1 MSEPPRD
8 QQPRVPRLPEPGWLP
23 DPATIGVE
31 RYWDG
36 FQWTPYTRMKGASH
50 AWPPAG
56 GASPS
61 GGRRRGRGGR
71 RGAGGGRRVGGGVW
85 LFAAVAVAAIA
96 TMGYRGALP
105 EWTNW
110 PDSWVM
116 STPTGPAVEYPVFGS
131 DELVLYLARSMV
143 AQEDSINVTFT
154 GAGSSDGLDK
164 IQDAMR
170 EALAQNPYVFV
181 REWEVQVRPASTT
194 ITPTYVYSDIEA
206 EQRRIETRA
215 ALTELVAS
223 SGALTATTQSDQ
235 VRLLHDAIA
244 AHARYDWDAYDTI
257 NNGGHD
263 ARVEASQEAFGILV
277 NGTAVCTGYAE
288 TMLLAA
294 HALSIEAVVITGNV
308 NQGLTTG
315 GHAWNRVFV
324 DGEWRV
330 VDVTWDDVPVGR
342 TGHEVLRHDYLL
354 LVPGDPLLQTR
365 EQDMEWVVD
374 GNEGLY
380 S

>member
-1 MSEPPRD
+1 MSEPPRH
-8 QQPRVPRLPEPGWLP
+8 QPRVPRLPDPGWLP
-23 DPATIGVE
+23 DPARIDME

-36 FQWTPYTRMKGASH
+36 FQWTPYTRVKGASY
-50 AWPPAG
+50 AWPAPG
-56 GASPS
+56 GGGEAR
-61 GGRRRGRGGR
+61 GRRRGR
-71 RGAGGGRRVGGGVW
+71 AGTRRVGGGVW
-85 LFAAVAVAAIA
+85 LFAAVAVAVIA

-110 PDSWVM
+110 PDAWVM

-143 AQEDSINVTFT
+143 AQEDAINVTFT
-154 GAGSSDGLDK
+154 GAGSSDGIER

-206 EQRRIETRA
+206 EQRRLETRA
-215 ALTELVAS
+215 AVAELVAD
-223 SGALTATTQSDQ
+223 SGALSAATQADQ

-257 NNGGHD
+257 NAGGHD

-294 HALSIEAVVITGNV
+294 DALSIDAVVVTGNV
-308 NQGLTTG
+308 NHGLTTG
-315 GHAWNRVFV
+315 GHAWNRVLV
-324 DGEWRV
+324 DGAWRV

-365 EQDMEWVVD
+365 VQDLEWVVD